1 MRDGGY
7 PDCHTEGCQFEE
19 EDVPCADCP
28 LIGEEYQQF
37 VEDASCPLYRQA
49 SLYLLD
55 KELGLDRFWDEPEY
69 RVIEAIRFVYSERN
83 RQEEE
88 MRKWS
93 ARG

>member
-7 PDCHTEGCQFEE
+7 PDCHVDGCAFEE
-19 EDVPCADCP
+19 GDVPCGDCP
-28 LIGEEYQQF
+28 LLGEEYRQL

-69 RVIEAIRFVYSERN
+69 RILEAIRFVHGERN

-88 MRKWS
+88 MRKWK

>member
-1 MRDGGY
+1 M
-7 PDCHTEGCQFEE
+7 
-19 EDVPCADCP
+19 
-28 LIGEEYQQF
+28 LGEEYRQL

-69 RVIEAIRFVYSERN
+69 RVVEAIRFVHSERN

-88 MRKWS
+88 MRKWK